1 MLSPHD
7 RVVFA
12 QGTRANGSPRVAPA
26 EVSTL
31 RNKPAI
37 R

>member
-1 MLSPHD
+1 MLYALS

-12 QGTRANGSPRVAPA
+12 QGTQRDGSARVASPG
-26 EVSTL
+26 VSTL
-31 RNKPAI
+31 SNKPAI

>member
-12 QGTRANGSPRVAPA
+12 QSTRATGSARVAPV

>member
-7 RVVFA
+7 RGVFA
-12 QGTRANGSPRVAPA
+12 QGTHADGSARVAPA